1 MNIENRSGTS
11 LKNCVSI
18 LMIVSFS
25 LICVLGL
32 IAIIKAAIDISFT
45 YAFLIIVICCI
56 CLFFV
61 YFSSLLLYAFGELVE
76 NSATIVN
83 ILKTAP
89 SKEAVAIPENTSNLT
104 PHASITLDYSTS
116 TETESNKPTSAAP
129 QVEEYDPNSWLCA
142 CGKRNDPSQSY
153 CPACGRV
160 PKR

>member
-1 MNIENRSGTS
+1 MNIESRSGTS

-25 LICVLGL
+25 LICILGL
-32 IAIIKAAIDISFT
+32 IAIVKAAIDTSFT
-45 YAFLIIVICCI
+45 YALLIAVICCV

-76 NSATIVN
+76 NSATIVD
-83 ILKTAP
+83 ILKTSP
-89 SKEAVAIPENTSNLT
+89 SKEAVAAPENDSAPT
-104 PHASITLDYSTS
+104 PQASIIHDCSTS
-116 TETESNKPTSAAP
+116 PKTERNELSSTSP
-129 QVEEYDPNSWLCA
+129 HVEDYDPNSWLCA
-142 CGKRNDPSQSY
+142 CGKRNAPSQSY